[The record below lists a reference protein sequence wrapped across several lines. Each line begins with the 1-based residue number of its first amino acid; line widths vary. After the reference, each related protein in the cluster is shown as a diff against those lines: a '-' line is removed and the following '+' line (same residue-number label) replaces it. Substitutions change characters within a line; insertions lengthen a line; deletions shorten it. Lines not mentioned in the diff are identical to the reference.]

1 MKYKI
6 GEKVLIKNGKN
17 KNIIAYLIY
26 YKNELL
32 FLKNKEKKIKIYS
45 SSVKI
50 Y

>member
-6 GEKVLIKNGKN
+6 GEKILIKNGKN
-17 KNIIAYLIY
+17 KNIIAYLVY

-32 FLKNKEKKIKIYS
+32 FLKSKKKIIKIFYS
-45 SSVKI
+45 NVKI